1 MTSVVVPNG
10 SSILQME
17 IKEAGKSSKA
27 DDDPIARDVTNVH
40 HIGGQSATTAEAVGE
55 DLRCRAA
62 VSALVS
68 IRRPRLPEVGRPG
81 ELRTWVRAEGGCDSY
96 RPRGERANDRGTIPE
111 VPAS

>member
-81 ELRTWVRAEGGCDSY
+81 ELRTWVRAEDGCGS
-96 RPRGERANDRGTIPE
+96 
-111 VPAS
+111 